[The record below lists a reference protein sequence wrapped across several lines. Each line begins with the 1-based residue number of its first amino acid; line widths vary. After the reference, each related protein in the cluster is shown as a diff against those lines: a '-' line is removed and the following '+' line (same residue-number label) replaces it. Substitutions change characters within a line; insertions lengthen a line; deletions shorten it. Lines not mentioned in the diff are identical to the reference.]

1 MVKRGEKQRLV
12 IDYSSTIN
20 RFTILD
26 AYPLPRID
34 SLVNQIANNQ
44 FYSSIDLQGAYQ
56 QVSHQESKRIFTSFE
71 ACGKLYHYKRLP
83 FGLTNG
89 VSAFQRVID
98 NFIKRHNL
106 KKVYA
111 YLDDITV
118 TGTTEEEHNQNLER
132 LLKAALSDNLTLNKD
147 KSKFKV
153 TSLNLLGYNI
163 SYGEIKPD

>member
-1 MVKRGEKQRLV
+1 MNRLTRGPGCVKAP
-12 IDYSSTIN
+12 TIW
-20 RFTILD
+20 T
-26 AYPLPRID
+26 
-34 SLVNQIANNQ
+34 
-44 FYSSIDLQGAYQ
+44 
-56 QVSHQESKRIFTSFE
+56 
-71 ACGKLYHYKRLP
+71 
-83 FGLTNG
+83 
-89 VSAFQRVID
+89 FQRVID

-118 TGTTEEEHNQNLER
+118 TGTTEEEHDQNLER

-163 SYGEIKPD
+163 SYGEIKPDQNRLQALLDLSPPINANKLKRVVGLFAYYARWIENFSKKLHP

>member
-1 MVKRGEKQRLV
+1 MKDKKKVLVVKRGEKQRLV

-44 FYSSIDLQGAYQ
+44 FYSSIDLRGAYH
-56 QVSHQESKRIFTSFE
+56 QVSHQESKRIFISFE

-106 KKVYA
+106 KKVYG

-118 TGTTEEEHNQNLER
+118 TGTTEEEHNQN
-132 LLKAALSDNLTLNKD
+132 
-147 KSKFKV
+147 
-153 TSLNLLGYNI
+153 
-163 SYGEIKPD
+163 